1 MNDLTKKIIRRY
13 NRFSKIYDLVNKPMD
28 ARTSKW
34 NVEIIKELK
43 GRALEVGVGT
53 GKNIQ
58 FYPDNPDITAI
69 DFSANMLEKAKEK
82 AVKYNKRVDLKLMD
96 VQNLEFQDNSFDT
109 VFATCVF
116 CSVPDPVQGLKEIK
130 RVCKPEGKIIL
141 LEHVRSENKIIGAL
155 MDFIN
160 PVVVSLIGVNINRR
174 TVENVKKA
182 GFTKIEATNLW
193 KEIIKKFVIYNV
205 K

>member
-1 MNDLTKKIIRRY
+1 M
-13 NRFSKIYDLVNKPMD
+13 
-28 ARTSKW
+28 
-34 NVEIIKELK
+34 
-43 GRALEVGVGT
+43 
-53 GKNIQ
+53 
-58 FYPDNPDITAI
+58 
-69 DFSANMLEKAKEK
+69 
-82 AVKYNKRVDLKLMD
+82 
-96 VQNLEFQDNSFDT
+96 QNLEFQDNSFDT

-193 KEIIKKFVIYNV
+193 KEIIKKIVIYNV